1 MIKIHKIPVGPL
13 QTNCYVVVGEKS
25 KKAIIIDP
33 GDEAGKIIDV
43 VRENGLKPEGIA
55 LTHSHFDHIG
65 ALEEVKKLTTCD
77 VVNLKDGDEVE
88 IGETKLKIIETPGH
102 TKDSIC
108 IVDEESKSIFTGD
121 TLFKNSIGRTDLPGS
136 DGGEMAKSLKKLMKF
151 PDDFKI
157 YPGHGEESTIGE
169 ERQYNHFLQ

>member
-1 MIKIHKIPVGPL
+1 M
-13 QTNCYVVVGEKS
+13 
-25 KKAIIIDP
+25 
-33 GDEAGKIIDV
+33 
-43 VRENGLKPEGIA
+43 
-55 LTHSHFDHIG
+55 
-65 ALEEVKKLTTCD
+65 
-77 VVNLKDGDEVE
+77 KDGDEVE